1 MILLKMTEEGGVR
14 GDEGGGVSFCSGH
27 ELMTSLGGSRRES
40 VRICKASGV
49 RCAGKNVLDECEI

>member
-14 GDEGGGVSFCSGH
+14 GDGGESFCSGH

>member
-14 GDEGGGVSFCSGH
+14 GDEGGESFCSGH

-40 VRICKASGV
+40 VRICRASGV